1 MGDEIVEDKPPLDP
15 AVVAAVLGDE
25 TPAERATIEEP
36 PQARSGHHGVSL
48 GLGIALTI
56 AALAMWW
63 WLS

>member
-1 MGDEIVEDKPPLDP
+1 MGNETVEEKPKLDP
-15 AVVAAVLGDE
+15 AVLAAVLGDE
-25 TPAERATIEEP
+25 TPDERTRIEDA

-48 GLGIALTI
+48 GMGIAMVA